1 MIVDD
6 LGRNLHWLSV
16 RADLGDDLLFPRQ
29 ASSGENAGKPPAR
42 RKSKPPL
49 VVDVADFIR
58 DGENTL
64 GFWCGRLVEAC
75 PAVGCPPASRR
86 MAPRASWLGGHVP
99 ELESMPWVEM
109 MAGEVASLSAMVVD
123 LVDPL
128 PAASD
133 PEPIEEGTTREIAG
147 WLRHLGW
154 PTSRTTIRR
163 WVESGQLPARLLL
176 DGRVVVRLDDA
187 LDLAKRHGFMGGPP
201 RTVS

>member
-16 RADLGDDLLFPRQ
+16 RADLVDDLLFPRQ

-58 DGENTL
+58 DGENML
-64 GFWCGRLVEAC
+64 GFWCGRLVESC
-75 PAVGCPPASRR
+75 PEVGRPPASRR
-86 MAPRASWLGGHVP
+86 MSARASWLGGHVP
-99 ELESMPWVEM
+99 ELEAMPWVEM

-187 LDLAKRHGFMGGPP
+187 LDLAKCHGFMGGPP

>member
-1 MIVDD
+1 
-6 LGRNLHWLSV
+6 
-16 RADLGDDLLFPRQ
+16 
-29 ASSGENAGKPPAR
+29 
-42 RKSKPPL
+42 
-49 VVDVADFIR
+49 
-58 DGENTL
+58 
-64 GFWCGRLVEAC
+64 
-75 PAVGCPPASRR
+75 
-86 MAPRASWLGGHVP
+86 
-99 ELESMPWVEM
+99 MPWVEM

>member
-16 RADLGDDLLFPRQ
+16 RADLVDDLLFPRQ

-64 GFWCGRLVEAC
+64 GFWCGRLVEAR
-75 PAVGCPPASRR
+75 PAVGSPPASRR
-86 MAPRASWLGGHVP
+86 MAQRASWLGGHVQ

-109 MAGEVASLSAMVVD
+109 MAGEVASLSAMVID

>member
-16 RADLGDDLLFPRQ
+16 RADLVDDLLFPRQ

-58 DGENTL
+58 DGENML
-64 GFWCGRLVEAC
+64 GFWCGRLVESC
-75 PAVGCPPASRR
+75 PEVGRPPASRR
-86 MAPRASWLGGHVP
+86 MAARASWLGGHVP
-99 ELESMPWVEM
+99 ELEAMPWVEM
-109 MAGEVASLSAMVVD
+109 MAEEVASLSAMVVD

>member
-1 MIVDD
+1 MIVDE

-16 RADLGDDLLFPRQ
+16 RADLVDDLLFPRQ

-49 VVDVADFIR
+49 VIDVADFIR

-64 GFWCGRLVEAC
+64 GFWCGRLVESC
-75 PAVGCPPASRR
+75 PEVGRPPASRR
-86 MAPRASWLGGHVP
+86 MSARASWLGGHVP

-163 WVESGQLPARLLL
+163 WIESGELPARLLL

-187 LDLAKRHGFMGGPP
+187 LDLAKRRGFIGGPP
-201 RTVS
+201 HAVS

>member
-16 RADLGDDLLFPRQ
+16 RADLVDDLLFPRQ

-75 PAVGCPPASRR
+75 PEVGQPPAPRR
-86 MAPRASWLGGHVP
+86 MAARASWLGEHVP
-99 ELESMPWVEM
+99 ELEAMPWVEM
-109 MAGEVASLSAMVVD
+109 MAEEVASLSAMVMD

-154 PTSRTTIRR
+154 PTSRTTLRR
-163 WVESGQLPARLLL
+163 WIESGRLPARLLL

-187 LDLAKRHGFMGGPP
+187 LDLAKRRGLIGGPP
-201 RTVS
+201 SAVS

>member
-16 RADLGDDLLFPRQ
+16 RADLVDDLLFPRQ

-75 PAVGCPPASRR
+75 PEAGSPPASRR
-86 MAPRASWLGGHVP
+86 MAARASWLGGHVP
-99 ELESMPWVEM
+99 ELEAMPWAEM
-109 MAGEVASLSAMVVD
+109 MAEEVASLSAMVLD

-133 PEPIEEGTTREIAG
+133 PEPIEEGTTREVAG

-154 PTSRTTIRR
+154 PTSRTTLRR
-163 WVESGQLPARLLL
+163 WIESGQLPARLLL

-187 LDLAKRHGFMGGPP
+187 LDLAKRRGLIGGPP
-201 RTVS
+201 SAVS